1 MAVDVKRNANFG
13 GGKSQG
19 DMMKVSM
26 GPLYCANVRTID
38 NCYLTGSCDSEK
50 CMTWVIEVI
59 MK

>member
-38 NCYLTGSCDSEK
+38 NCYLTG
-50 CMTWVIEVI
+50 
-59 MK
+59 